1 MDRIIRYAKTVQE
14 VIIEHQ
20 SFANQAGNQHYECV
34 FDTANNR
41 FLLVDVGW
49 QNDER
54 FYAIV
59 IHIDIIEGK
68 LWIQRDATEDGIVD
82 ALLAA
87 GVPKDHIVLG
97 YRSPFIRQF
106 TEFAVA

>member
-1 MDRIIRYAKTVQE
+1 MDRINQYAKAAQE
-14 VIIEHQ
+14 VILEHQ
-20 SFANQAGNQHYECV
+20 SFAKQAGNQHYECV
-34 FDTANNR
+34 FDTANNH
-41 FLLVDVGW
+41 FLLVEVGW

-54 FYAIV
+54 FYASV

-82 ALLAA
+82 ALLDRNI
-87 GVPKDHIVLG
+87 PKDHIVLG